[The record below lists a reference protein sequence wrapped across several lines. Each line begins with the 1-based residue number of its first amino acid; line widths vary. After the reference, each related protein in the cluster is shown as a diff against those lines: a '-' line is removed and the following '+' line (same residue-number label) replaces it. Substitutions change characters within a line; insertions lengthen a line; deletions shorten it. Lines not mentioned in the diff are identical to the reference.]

1 MPATKSRPSQLS
13 VLRYGAFVSR
23 TAEQRVSSYAPTVR
37 KLVHDHFGRRPLGA
51 VTIILTKPRL
61 LLSLANEAQGEAAGV
76 PENTWKSVGVQQSG
90 FVHEFRP
97 QMSMTSGG
105 TRRLVESMFTRTGGT
120 RRHSATA
127 PWRTRPPPVASAFAL
142 VPNRAADGASPVT
155 PEVLPV
161 LVNIRRGRCLPN
173 CCRNAAL
180 RREQSQQSIIG
191 KPNDFRVATVIAP
204 KGAMWML
211 INAPK
216 MRDPKQLKLSLL
228 RGFVEVDQLI
238 RSGAR
243 ERRVAWVRHEM
254 NVNSLSKR
262 QANKLQ
268 AQILV
273 DGAEAERITADL
285 ARRL

>member
-1 MPATKSRPSQLS
+1 MPATKNRPSQLS

-23 TAEQRVSSYAPTVR
+23 TAEQRVTSYAPTVR
-37 KLVHDHFGRRPLGA
+37 NLVHDHFGRRPLGA

-76 PENTWKSVGVQQSG
+76 PENVWKTGVQQ
-90 FVHEFRP
+90 
-97 QMSMTSGG
+97 
-105 TRRLVESMFTRTGGT
+105 
-120 RRHSATA
+120 A
-127 PWRTRPPPVASAFAL
+127 
-142 VPNRAADGASPVT
+142 
-155 PEVLPV
+155 
-161 LVNIRRGRCLPN
+161 
-173 CCRNAAL
+173 
-180 RREQSQQSIIG
+180 IIG

-211 INAPK
+211 LSAPK

-243 ERRVAWVRHEM
+243 ENRVAWVRHEM
-254 NVNSLSKR
+254 NVAPLSKR
-262 QANKLQ
+262 QANKLK
-268 AQILV
+268 AQILA
-273 DGAEAERITADL
+273 DGAEAERITTDL